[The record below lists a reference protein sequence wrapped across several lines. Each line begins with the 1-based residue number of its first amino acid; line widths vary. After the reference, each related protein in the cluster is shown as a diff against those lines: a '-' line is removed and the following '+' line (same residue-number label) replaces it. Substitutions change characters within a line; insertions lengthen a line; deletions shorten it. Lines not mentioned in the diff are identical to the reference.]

1 MISDPEPRR
10 RPQARSRARH
20 AVAQARSRSA
30 PQPIGNTV
38 LAVIYI
44 LVVHFVHENNVLARN
59 FTDTCWQMIILESEA
74 PQPQPLP
81 NNVHLNLNLNLILNL
96 NLNCVLAMNRSA
108 SKGMKHMPCT
118 FAGVWHMLL
127 PFEAEVFMD
136 S

>member
-1 MISDPEPRR
+1 MPP
-10 RPQARSRARH
+10 P
-20 AVAQARSRSA
+20 
-30 PQPIGNTV
+30 PGNTV
-38 LAVIYI
+38 LAIIYI

-74 PQPQPLP
+74 PQPQPFP
-81 NNVHLNLNLNLILNL
+81 NNVHLNLNLILNL

-136 S
+136 SSE